1 MLWANTNI
9 LPCMYDLSVVA
20 SHNPLPLAINVID
33 VCGGA
38 PTMVTMRIWHY
49 DSRVSISMSYPAY
62 DWLHGSGFAGTRLLQ
77 SNSRA
82 GQVSCWMA
90 IRELARVAAGWQ
102 IPGWHVAGWQ
112 LAGWPGS
119 WLANNWLAVG
129 WLTAGWGAACWLA
142 GSWLAGR

>member
-1 MLWANTNI
+1 MLWANMTI

-20 SHNPLPLAINVID
+20 SHNPLPLAISVID
-33 VCGGA
+33 VCGRA

-62 DWLHGSGFAGTRLLQ
+62 DLLQ

-112 LAGWPGS
+112 LAAWPGS
-119 WLANNWLAVG
+119 WLANNWPAFG

-142 GSWLAGR
+142 GSLLAGR